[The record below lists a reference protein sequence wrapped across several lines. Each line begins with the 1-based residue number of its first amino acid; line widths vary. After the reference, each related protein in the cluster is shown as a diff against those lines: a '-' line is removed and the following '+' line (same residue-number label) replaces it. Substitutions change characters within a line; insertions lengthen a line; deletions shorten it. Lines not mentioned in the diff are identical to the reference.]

1 MSVVEAGPDD
11 LTASPSIGSA
21 ARYRA
26 LIGYFLVGILAGG
39 VAILVA
45 LAVLDPYETGEFGLL
60 PSVHWQGNL
69 ERTSVAANPAF
80 NSAIIGSS
88 RMMLL
93 RPSLLSDRTGL
104 KFVSLGV
111 IGTEAREHL
120 IVLRYYLQHHPSP
133 RALVFGLDETWC
145 LNPLRMS
152 KSFKEWPYQS
162 DLLTYAAHLYGMTT
176 VTEIQ
181 ALFETI
187 RHSQGALPA
196 DGLMDFEPAFHAA
209 GADRPEIV
217 RAKLAQPRP
226 TVPFT
231 STTDLPAATELRE
244 SLSAV
249 PAATVVILAWEPTYI
264 TMIPQPGSAAE
275 RALNTCRAA
284 FQEIATARPRTA
296 VVDWF
301 VDRPENR
308 DEANFLDLV
317 HYRHGVATAFGED
330 IAGAINRS
338 VAVGSATVRKE

>member
-1 MSVVEAGPDD
+1 MSAVEVGPDD
-11 LTASPSIGSA
+11 LTVSPSIDSA

-26 LIGYFLVGILAGG
+26 LIGYFLLGIVAGG
-39 VAILVA
+39 VIILVA

-60 PSVHWQGNL
+60 PTVHWQGNM

-80 NSAIIGSS
+80 DSAIIGSS

-111 IGTEAREHL
+111 IGTEAREHM
-120 IVLRYYLQHHPSP
+120 IVLRYYLQHHPNP

-145 LNPLRMS
+145 LSPLRKS

-162 DLLTYAAHLYGMTT
+162 NPITYAAHLYGMTT
-176 VTEIQ
+176 ITEID

-187 RHSQGALPA
+187 RHSQGPLPA

-217 RAKLAQPRP
+217 HPKLVQPRP

-231 STTDLPAATELRE
+231 STSDFPGATELRE

-264 TMIPQPGSAAE
+264 TMLPEPGSAAE
-275 RALNTCRAA
+275 RAVTACRAA
-284 FQEIATARPRTA
+284 YQLIAEARPRSA
-296 VVDWF
+296 VVNWF
-301 VDRPENR
+301 IDRPENR
-308 DEANFLDLV
+308 DESNFLDLV

-330 IAGAINRS
+330 IAAAINRLL
-338 VAVGSATVRKE
+338 ATNSKVLRKE